1 MRLKFKINPN
11 YIFLHAINQ
20 SQSNIPF
27 KEWKNLTNKIW
38 ENSKEVFYL
47 LGGYEEYGLYLKKS
61 SDLNRLAKNAIKT
74 LNRIRRTKE
83 FKRLIKETKQY
94 KQFIEKQW
102 AENKEKVFKILEE
115 LSGIK
120 LPDITIQ
127 VYLTHPKLK
136 NGMTVDNQT
145 IVWGHPEEWPNY
157 STVYLC
163 HEIMHILTNLDP
175 SDITHAVIELMTDN
189 ELRIRLNNKGK
200 YFQYPGHKHLRKLE
214 KNILPEWK
222 KYLKKPEKNIFNFI
236 KNLKKKKA
244 TLLK

>member
-1 MRLKFKINPN
+1 
-11 YIFLHAINQ
+11 
-20 SQSNIPF
+20 
-27 KEWKNLTNKIW
+27 
-38 ENSKEVFYL
+38 
-47 LGGYEEYGLYLKKS
+47 
-61 SDLNRLAKNAIKT
+61 
-74 LNRIRRTKE
+74 
-83 FKRLIKETKQY
+83 
-94 KQFIEKQW
+94 
-102 AENKEKVFKILEE
+102 
-115 LSGIK
+115 
-120 LPDITIQ
+120 
-127 VYLTHPKLK
+127 
-136 NGMTVDNQT
+136 MTVDNQT

-236 KNLKKKKA
+236 KDLKKKKA
-244 TLLK
+244 TLIK